1 MPVWQELATEF
12 GDALVILTVA
22 LDEDVDA
29 VRQWA
34 VEEPTTPLTYPVL
47 VDRDHL
53 VAERYG
59 IVNVPTTVWIDE
71 EGFVVRPPSIAPADD
86 RFKDFTQLDS
96 SVHHDA
102 LRTWVHDGVAPLSND
117 ELRAR
122 LTPPSP
128 ELQVARVERRL
139 AMHLLRAD
147 ARDAAE
153 QALARAMA
161 LAPEDWTIH
170 RGSMPVRGEDPFG
183 QAFFD
188 FYQQWEAAGRPGY
201 DA

>member
-1 MPVWQELATEF
+1 M
-12 GDALVILTVA
+12 
-22 LDEDVDA
+22 
-29 VRQWA
+29 
-34 VEEPTTPLTYPVL
+34 L
-47 VDRDHL
+47 VDRDHV

-71 EGFVVRPPSIAPADD
+71 AGFVVRPPSIAPADD
-86 RFKDFTQLDS
+86 RFRDFTQLDS
-96 SVHHDA
+96 SVHHEA
-102 LRTWVHDGVAPLSND
+102 LRAWVHDGVLPLSND

-122 LTPPSP
+122 LTPPGA
-128 ELQVARVERRL
+128 ELQIARAERRL

-147 ARDAAE
+147 ARYAAE
-153 QALARAMA
+153 QALARAME

-201 DA
+201 DT

>member
-1 MPVWQELATEF
+1 M
-12 GDALVILTVA
+12 
-22 LDEDVDA
+22 
-29 VRQWA
+29 
-34 VEEPTTPLTYPVL
+34 L

-102 LRTWVHDGVAPLSND
+102 LRTWVHDGVAPPSND

>member
-1 MPVWQELATEF
+1 M
-12 GDALVILTVA
+12 
-22 LDEDVDA
+22 
-29 VRQWA
+29 
-34 VEEPTTPLTYPVL
+34 
-47 VDRDHL
+47 DRDHV

-71 EGFVVRPPSIAPADD
+71 EGSVVRPPSIAPADD

-102 LRTWVHDGVAPLSND
+102 LRAWVRDGVAPLSAD
-117 ELRAR
+117 DLRAR
-122 LTPPSP
+122 LTPPSAQ
-128 ELQVARVERRL
+128 LQVARAERRL
-139 AMHLLRAD
+139 AMHLLRMD
-147 ARDAAE
+147 ARVAAE
-153 QALARAMA
+153 QALARAME

-188 FYQQWEAAGRPGY
+188 FYQQWESAGRPGY

>member
-1 MPVWQELATEF
+1 
-12 GDALVILTVA
+12 
-22 LDEDVDA
+22 
-29 VRQWA
+29 
-34 VEEPTTPLTYPVL
+34 
-47 VDRDHL
+47 
-53 VAERYG
+53 
-59 IVNVPTTVWIDE
+59 VWIDE

-102 LRTWVHDGVAPLSND
+102 LRAWVHDGVAPLGD
-117 ELRAR
+117 EELRAR
-122 LTPPSP
+122 LTPPSA
-128 ELQVARVERRL
+128 ELQVARAERRL

-147 ARDAAE
+147 APDAAE
-153 QALARAMA
+153 HALARAMA

-188 FYQQWEAAGRPGY
+188 FYEQWEASGRPGY
-201 DA
+201 GA